1 MQLKQL
7 LAHMSF
13 NMRPL
18 MHKQPGTVK
27 IAIVWHRT
35 QLMTNTHGAHMNQRL
50 VKPQL
55 NSVACYNQIL
65 AINK

>member
-1 MQLKQL
+1 
-7 LAHMSF
+7 
-13 NMRPL
+13 